1 VSVDS
6 GAGATGVKWHN
17 GGIDTSLLNILLQ
30 WLIAEGNYN
39 HYCGASYSALP
50 SSKGKTKDNYC
61 TEISDLLKRAGIKIE
76 RQENV
81 VQAKST
87 KLKAPTAKQMT

>member
-39 HYCGASYSALP
+39 HYCGASYSACLHLRARQKIIIVQRLVICLRGQELK
-50 SSKGKTKDNYC
+50 SSA
-61 TEISDLLKRAGIKIE
+61 KR
-76 RQENV
+76 
-81 VQAKST
+81 
-87 KLKAPTAKQMT
+87 M